1 MFSYAILHKHMLPM
15 PPNLPGNSQFTTD
28 QFGYKKVRYL
38 GIAMW
43 LVFSSAVTIGLI
55 LYQVPPID
63 VLVEAASGI
72 NDVIVANL
80 AIFIVVWL
88 ALHVPFGLLYLVYKY
103 FRSWFTFN

>member
-1 MFSYAILHKHMLPM
+1 MLPM
-15 PPNLPGNSQFTTD
+15 PPNLPDSPQFGPD

-43 LVFSSAVTIGLI
+43 LVFSGALTIGLI

-63 VLVEAASGI
+63 ILVEAAANI

-88 ALHVPFGLLYLVYKY
+88 ALHVPFGLLYMIYKY